1 MTASCPRCGGEA
13 SRLFTTRDRN
23 RRVSDEPFSYDRCRE
38 CGLIFLENVPD
49 DLGRFYS
56 DDYFTLPPLE
66 MLRRAAE
73 KEAYRLD
80 FVRPHVPTGRIVEV
94 GAGAGLFALLAKE
107 AGYDYAGI
115 EMDPDCCRYLR
126 GTVGVEAIESG
137 EPERALRELPPS
149 DAVVMWHALEH
160 LPDPWAC
167 LRAAAENLRPGG
179 VLVAAVPNPDAFQ
192 FKLMKARWPHV
203 DAPRHLFL
211 IPAQLLER
219 DAADAGLEPAGLT
232 TSDPGGLHWNAF
244 GWAHALVPPRPGKA
258 ALAARVAGGAV
269 GRLLR
274 PIERRDLRGATYTA
288 TFRKR

>member
-1 MTASCPRCGGEA
+1 
-13 SRLFTTRDRN
+13 
-23 RRVSDEPFSYDRCRE
+23 
-38 CGLIFLENVPD
+38 VPE

-56 DDYFTLPPLE
+56 DDYFTLPPLAA
-66 MLRRAAE
+66 LRRAAE
-73 KEAYRLD
+73 KEAYRLG
-80 FVRPHVPTGRIVEV
+80 FVRPHVPSGRVVEV

-107 AGYDYAGI
+107 AGYQYAGI

-126 GTVGVEAIESG
+126 DAVGVEAIESA
-137 EPERALRELPPS
+137 EPQLALPELPPS

-167 LRAAAENLRPGG
+167 LRAAADNLRPGG
-179 VLVAAVPNPDAFQ
+179 VLVAAVPNPAAFQ
-192 FKLMKARWPHV
+192 FKVMKGRWPHV

-211 IPAQLLER
+211 IPSGLLEE
-219 DAADAGLEPAGLT
+219 DASKAGLDLVGLT

-244 GWAHALVPPRPGKA
+244 GWAHVLVPPRPGKA
-258 ALAARVAGGAV
+258 ALAARLAGGAI

-274 PIERRDLRGATYTA
+274 PIERRDMRGATYTA